1 MVLCLKQSKNLFG
14 ILRGEIQQDQQ
25 CASKQH
31 LNATS
36 IFSGIPCTFICH
48 CSVYLLMHALFFY
61 ILLWLLAIHMNFFTF
76 QFPETNANKRIGIFS
91 LRLDLHS
98 DPKLRIPFINS
109 DKLKTIFQSVRSA
122 DLSNITFVSKKPGQT
137 IVLYHYCS
145 LSRFF

>member
-1 MVLCLKQSKNLFG
+1 MTENCTWQINKLRIFLHIFG

-25 CASKQH
+25 CASKKH

-98 DPKLRIPFINS
+98 EPKLRIPFINCLE
-109 DKLKTIFQSVRSA
+109 KLKTIF
-122 DLSNITFVSKKPGQT
+122 
-137 IVLYHYCS
+137 
-145 LSRFF
+145 